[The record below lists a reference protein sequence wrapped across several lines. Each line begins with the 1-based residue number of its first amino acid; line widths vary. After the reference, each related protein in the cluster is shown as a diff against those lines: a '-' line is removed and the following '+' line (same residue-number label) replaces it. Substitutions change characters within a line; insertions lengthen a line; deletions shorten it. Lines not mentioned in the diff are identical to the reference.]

1 MANDLVLL
9 GKDLNTGQFITGNRL
24 GRGRP
29 LGSKPKL
36 SEKFISELAKHF
48 SKHGA
53 KAIERVYNDDPAT
66 YLKLVAHLVP
76 RETLAKLEVTGEI
89 ELKAEVQA
97 FVTSYEQCQRMIGA
111 DVEDAEIIPEI
122 VP

>member
-1 MANDLVLL
+1 MANDIVPR
-9 GKDLNTGQFITGNRL
+9 GKDLKTGQFITGNRL
-24 GRGRP
+24 SRGRP
-29 LGSKPKL
+29 IGSKPKL

-53 KAIERVYNDDPAT
+53 KAIERVYHDDPAT

-89 ELKAEVQA
+89 ELRAEVQA
-97 FVTSYEQCQRMIGA
+97 FVTSYEYCRRMIGA
-111 DVEDAEIIPEI
+111 DVENAEIIPEI